1 MNNSKLNTMYE
12 PMSEPMH
19 EPRIA
24 PRPIPIPRNVHMYE
38 KLFSIFSES
47 YSQKGK
53 QFDKEEFNMILNKF
67 FSITSPD
74 TSPDTSSDNSMI
86 LSKLEAYRTNF
97 LMEKRR
103 IMASTDA
110 GNYNVVQLQLHG
122 GFEIDRHNEIIF
134 DKQIVPK
141 KFVICFLTSINR
153 YGIYTKNEKCLS
165 SNFNFGS
172 TKHNNQTKEKKM
184 LKNLLCMDKFTKDQN
199 LSNYNNSK
207 LKDTFL
213 RDVQIYL
220 PGQEYPNL
228 ILTSYEND
236 NLPTFIKFNN
246 NKNNFNFGFKS
257 SVSEILESYND
268 IITDVC
274 YIIFTSCRNLYQ
286 INNTTQDIYKHELI
300 TYSLNL
306 MLSDCNKILQSNM
319 FKSQSKSLFKFTLN
333 NSVFTLPNF
342 IKENLLFYLLY
353 TIETY
358 NSKLSELYNYFNS
371 KSSLNLNKTD
381 PETTNDKKIIEIIL
395 SPGTL
400 SRYIDENSSKSYPI
414 FGRNNIYSPFTIF
427 FLIYNLIYNKP
438 LNDESMY
445 EFYKDTIEQFDN
457 NIYKELI
464 KAKSTSDNLF
474 EMLLN
479 FINKLN
485 ELLKGTKKQQQQKL
499 NDIQTYYADLYRK
512 KLFGIQSTILFVVG
526 YEENLPQSLSLSK
539 IKNIVYNP
547 LLFFILVYY
556 KFEKSVSTKI
566 KDQVSLSKL
575 EFNVNKRT
583 QKRKYLPRLGRDA
596 RAIAREQILVPSNSL
611 EVNSL

>member
-1 MNNSKLNTMYE
+1 M
-12 PMSEPMH
+12 
-19 EPRIA
+19 
-24 PRPIPIPRNVHMYE
+24 
-38 KLFSIFSES
+38 
-47 YSQKGK
+47 
-53 QFDKEEFNMILNKF
+53 
-67 FSITSPD
+67 
-74 TSPDTSSDNSMI
+74 
-86 LSKLEAYRTNF
+86 
-97 LMEKRR
+97 
-103 IMASTDA
+103 
-110 GNYNVVQLQLHG
+110 
-122 GFEIDRHNEIIF
+122 
-134 DKQIVPK
+134 PK

>member
-1 MNNSKLNTMYE
+1 MNNSRLKTMYE

-67 FSITSPD
+67 FSIASPD

-103 IMASTDA
+103 IMAATDA

-122 GFEIDRHNEIIF
+122 SFEIDRHNEIIF

-257 SVSEILESYND
+257 SVSDILESYND

-381 PETTNDKKIIEIIL
+381 PETTDKKIIEIIL

-400 SRYIDENSSKSYPI
+400 SRYIDEYSSKSYPI

-438 LNDESMY
+438 LNESMY
-445 EFYKDTIEQFDN
+445 EFYKDRIEEFDN
-457 NIYKELI
+457 NIYKELR
-464 KAKSTSDNLF
+464 KAESTSDNLF

-512 KLFGIQSTILFVVG
+512 KLFGIQTTILFVVD
-526 YEENLPQSLSLSK
+526 YEEKLPQSLSLSK

-583 QKRKYLPRLGRDA
+583 QKRKHLPRLGRDA

-611 EVNSL
+611 EVNTL

>member
-1 MNNSKLNTMYE
+1 
-12 PMSEPMH
+12 
-19 EPRIA
+19 
-24 PRPIPIPRNVHMYE
+24 
-38 KLFSIFSES
+38 
-47 YSQKGK
+47 
-53 QFDKEEFNMILNKF
+53 
-67 FSITSPD
+67 
-74 TSPDTSSDNSMI
+74 
-86 LSKLEAYRTNF
+86 
-97 LMEKRR
+97 
-103 IMASTDA
+103 
-110 GNYNVVQLQLHG
+110 
-122 GFEIDRHNEIIF
+122 
-134 DKQIVPK
+134 
-141 KFVICFLTSINR
+141 
-153 YGIYTKNEKCLS
+153 
-165 SNFNFGS
+165 
-172 TKHNNQTKEKKM
+172 
-184 LKNLLCMDKFTKDQN
+184 
-199 LSNYNNSK
+199 
-207 LKDTFL
+207 
-213 RDVQIYL
+213 
-220 PGQEYPNL
+220 
-228 ILTSYEND
+228 
-236 NLPTFIKFNN
+236 
-246 NKNNFNFGFKS
+246 
-257 SVSEILESYND
+257 
-268 IITDVC
+268 
-274 YIIFTSCRNLYQ
+274 
-286 INNTTQDIYKHELI
+286 
-300 TYSLNL
+300 

>member
-1 MNNSKLNTMYE
+1 
-12 PMSEPMH
+12 MSEPMH